1 VHDVVVPLDLVEVDG
16 VAEPRGLEQVA
27 GVRPQHRHLGELVAV
42 ALEVAVVDRVE
53 PHQRR
58 EEADVC
64 LGDRVAHQVATI
76 GQPGLQPVHG
86 DPQRVVGLD
95 VRRLGAGEAASI
107 DTAVDVGVDALH
119 HALHLSTRLVGPQ
132 VGGVRAVEVT
142 PLEVEVLGDPGDV
155 VGHHDTGGMST
166 IAGTVMP
173 RS

>member
-53 PHQRR
+53 PHRRR
-58 EEADVC
+58 EEAHVC

-76 GQPGLQPVHG
+76 GQPCLQPVHG
-86 DPQRVVGLD
+86 DPHRVVDLD

-119 HALHLSTRLVGPQ
+119 LSTRLVGPQ

-142 PLEVEVLGDPGDV
+142 PLEEEVLGDPGDV